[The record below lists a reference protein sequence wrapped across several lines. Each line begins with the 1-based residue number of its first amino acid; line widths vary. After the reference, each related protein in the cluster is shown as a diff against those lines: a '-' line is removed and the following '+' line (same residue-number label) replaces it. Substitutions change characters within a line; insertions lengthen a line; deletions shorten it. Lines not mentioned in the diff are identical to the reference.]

1 MMQPRFE
8 RRQANTALSL
18 IEQARFRAGFDFLR
32 LRADAGEAPVEL
44 AEWWE
49 DFSLGSDDERE
60 ALLVAVRESQRHA
73 PRHAPRKT
81 AAPRT
86 AKPAAVAAALPEAE
100 PDEGRADAAPDGAEV
115 GDATPAG
122 DAPARKR
129 RRRRRKPAAGDGP
142 AAGEA

>member
-73 PRHAPRKT
+73 PRHAPRKA
-81 AAPRT
+81 AAPR
-86 AKPAAVAAALPEAE
+86 AASPATLAAALPAGEGAAGVDEPEPEAADG
-100 PDEGRADAAPDGAEV
+100 DEAAPG
-115 GDATPAG
+115 G

-129 RRRRRKPAAGDGP
+129 RRRRRKPAAGDAS
-142 AAGEA
+142 AAGQA